1 MELEDLPWWNG
12 SNSLQYL
19 PKDMLEERIKQ
30 VPLTI
35 GLVKSFLDNYISKF
49 VVFNSKDC
57 WKGRLIRD
65 SLLRG
70 LSTFYIMIDSN
81 LSLEEKAE
89 TLVHETFHG
98 IYRVN
103 STEELEPLIEEIAG
117 KFYREDKD
125 LFNSLVDKYLDN

>member
-1 MELEDLPWWNG
+1 MKLEDLPWWNG
-12 SNSLQYL
+12 SNSPQYL
-19 PKDMLEERIKQ
+19 PKDMFEERIKQ
-30 VPLTI
+30 VPLTV

-49 VVFNSKDC
+49 VVLNSKDC

-65 SLLRG
+65 SSLYG
-70 LSTFYIMIDSN
+70 LFTFYIMIDSK

-89 TLVHETFHG
+89 TLVHETVHG

-103 STEELEPLIEEIAG
+103 STKDVEPLIEDIAA

-125 LFNSLVDKYLDN
+125 SFNSFVNEYLDN

>member
-12 SNSLQYL
+12 SNSHQYL

-30 VPLTI
+30 APLTVD
-35 GLVKSFLDNYISKF
+35 LVKSFLDNYISRF
-49 VVFNSKDC
+49 VVLNSKDC

-65 SLLRG
+65 SSLYG
-70 LSTFYIMIDSN
+70 LFTSYMMIDSN

-89 TLVHETFHG
+89 TLVHETVHG

-103 STEELEPLIEEIAG
+103 STEEVEPLIEEISD
-117 KFYREDKD
+117 KFYRKNKTF
-125 LFNSLVDKYLDN
+125 FNSLVDKYLDN